1 MNKAEKKFRLYA
13 LLVIFVLLTVLLSVI
28 NGVNFTMA
36 ADDADQ
42 ITQMIADR
50 RGSFERNEKAPDE
63 DQSQPEDKDFRI
75 GPMGPG
81 SPEMI
86 ASVRYFTVAFPEN
99 GENADIVAF
108 HISAVTESEAVEWAS
123 GLAEQKTGWTRGTYR
138 YRVYKAKDATYVTVI
153 DQGRELLPSFRILI
167 ISAVGEALCLLT
179 GWFVLRFIGRKIYA
193 PIEETDRKQRNFI
206 KSVNR
211 EFRLPLTIIG
221 GNTEL
226 SERRYGPD
234 DQTRS
239 TRRQLGK
246 LNDLVDKLG
255 TVGIFDGEDMK
266 PEEIPVSEFLC
277 AALDRKADE
286 FASLGLTVTADVAP
300 GVTLSADPEGIKRM
314 IDEIID
320 NALEYSLTRA
330 SFRLNNENGAVLLE
344 TQNDTSLPDGPA
356 DQVFDHFT
364 VLENAKEGSA
374 GLGLSYVK
382 EMVKALN
389 GRASA
394 RVADGVFTLRIT
406 I

>member
-1 MNKAEKKFRLYA
+1 MKKLNRFGSLAHDLTNWGIELVLGKTRNAGFELIRQEITILRKIAVHTNRIELVHAEEERVVAFGCTQEGGLFLDDFAQRRRSELTCFHIIVKLRARPYVEGGHDDELRLR
-13 LLVIFVLLTVLLSVI
+13 FVHYGCVGKCIL
-28 NGVNFTMA
+28 NA
-36 ADDADQ
+36 APSPCQTHDQ
-42 ITQMIADR
+42 VER
-50 RGSFERNEKAPDE
+50 ERN
-63 DQSQPEDKDFRI
+63 
-75 GPMGPG
+75 
-81 SPEMI
+81 
-86 ASVRYFTVAFPEN
+86 ASVVETSKRLTRLVHCVAFVHER
-99 GENADIVAF
+99 EHIV
-108 HISAVTESEAVEWAS
+108 EPRLEPDVE
-123 GLAEQKTGWTRGTYR
+123 TR
-138 YRVYKAKDATYVTVI
+138 VAK
-153 DQGRELLPSFRILI
+153 
-167 ISAVGEALCLLT
+167 
-179 GWFVLRFIGRKIYA
+179 
-193 PIEETDRKQRNFI
+193 
-206 KSVNR
+206 
-211 EFRLPLTIIG
+211 
-221 GNTEL
+221 
-226 SERRYGPD
+226 
-234 DQTRS
+234 
-239 TRRQLGK
+239 RRQLGK

-382 EMVKALN
+382 ETVKALN